1 MDRRINMRR
10 LSLIVSVALV
20 AVATLAAQ
28 QPDAAQIRQERQQA
42 ELDVPKLVEILGLK
56 PGMTIADVGAGGG
69 AFTVVLGKWIGSGT
83 VYATDIGQ
91 RQLREI
97 RDYADREGLK
107 NVKVIEGAAAATNL
121 PLECCDAIFM
131 RDVYHHVTTPS
142 IAAFNK
148 SVFAS
153 LKPGGRFAVIDF
165 RGRPGSAVPEGVPA
179 NRGGHGIP
187 PEIVVDEVTAAG
199 FKYQQTIE
207 GWPDGSK
214 ARDSMFLVLF
224 QK

>member
-1 MDRRINMRR
+1 MSMRR
-10 LSLIVSVALV
+10 FFMIVPPVLL

-42 ELDVPKLVEILGLK
+42 EHDVPELVKTLGLK
-56 PGMTIADVGAGGG
+56 PGMTVADVGAGGG
-69 AFTVVLGKWIGSGT
+69 AFTVVLGKWNEGGK

-91 RQLREI
+91 RQLKEI
-97 RDYADREGLK
+97 RDYADKEGLK
-107 NVKVIEGAAAATNL
+107 NVTVIEGAAAATNL
-121 PLECCDAIFM
+121 PPECCDAIFM
-131 RDVYHHVTTPS
+131 RDVYHHITTPS

-148 SVFAS
+148 SVLAS

-179 NRGGHGIP
+179 NRGGHGVP
-187 PEIVVDEVTAAG
+187 PDIVVDEVRAAG
-199 FKYQQTIE
+199 LTYKETIE
-207 GWPDGSK
+207 GWPTRAKD
-214 ARDSMFLVLF
+214 AVFFLVLF